1 MSQTLHAEPT
11 YAELTPNR
19 PISASRA
26 YGQVIRQTETPR
38 EIEHRVFAQ
47 ITAGLE
53 SVSVTP
59 LPGTRAEA
67 ISRNRELWRLLTFAA
82 LDDNNALPVR
92 LRANIIGL
100 GRWVERECARTL
112 RDNAPLDGLIETNRI
127 IMRGLAPAVP
137 GAPPCP

>member
-11 YAELTPNR
+11 PNR
-19 PISASRA
+19 SSFAGRA

-53 SVSVTP
+53 SVSRDA
-59 LPGTRAEA
+59 LPGPRADA
-67 ISRNRELWRLLTFAA
+67 ISRNRELWRLLTFAV

-100 GRWVERECARTL
+100 GRWVEQESRRSL
-112 RDNAPLDGLIETNRI
+112 SDNAPLDGLIETNRI